1 MDRASKSCTHIPTY
15 AIHTLMKLSK
25 WAQTELGK
33 VATPGIPAL
42 GRQKSED
49 HELHSGQLQ
58 PQSQR
63 LHKKENKQTGW
74 SLRRPKSQ
82 PWSLSMVGI
91 SGHQEDIGGKL
102 VKSTDILGT
111 RLASSPGELGMTLN
125 SWACRAL
132 RISVTKPARLFV
144 CF

>member
-25 WAQTELGK
+25 WAQTQPGK

-49 HELHSGQLQ
+49 HELQ

-63 LHKKENKQTGW
+63 LHKQTNKQ
-74 SLRRPKSQ
+74 
-82 PWSLSMVGI
+82 VG
-91 SGHQEDIGGKL
+91 
-102 VKSTDILGT
+102 V
-111 RLASSPGELGMTLN
+111 
-125 SWACRAL
+125 
-132 RISVTKPARLFV
+132 
-144 CF
+144 